1 MWSVFP
7 KGMWKLAT
15 NQFEYERQACSRRG
29 KQFHFTQ
36 SVLNSVLLLLF
47 AELTLVLTVW
57 ISLHTHPSPCFMKNF
72 WQQLRRPVPLDLSDL
87 EAQCPAPCNSRQFW
101 TGNARSCPLE
111 EWSNIGSFKSMLLL
125 EQSWVL
131 LFSRHTCSVAF
142 RDWIVMMSPLG
153 RIWVSLMPREQPN
166 SLSINSSWLPNSF
179 PFVMFQD
186 KDEPSHDQLHGNFQ
200 RLRRTLKLTFE
211 HGSSQTGSTWPNFL
225 ISAV

>member
-1 MWSVFP
+1 MSQAHPAFP
-7 KGMWKLAT
+7 MKD
-15 NQFEYERQACSRRG
+15 
-29 KQFHFTQ
+29 
-36 SVLNSVLLLLF
+36 LLLSEGVMAQEDSAWRNGGKSPLF
-47 AELTLVLTVW
+47 PELTLVLTVW

-101 TGNARSCPLE
+101 TGNSRSCPLE
-111 EWSNIGSFKSMLLL
+111 EWPNIGSFKSMLLL